1 MNYLTKELPKTKR
14 NYEIPVFKS
23 ELAKIYREKTTF
35 IVFALIF
42 ILLMVPFFL
51 GSRHTSDNSDLF
63 VYENNYQMAESNIE
77 FYSSIPNPSP
87 TELEIIESLK
97 ESSGYLKNIIDGTK
111 ENDKHKVLTNEL
123 KYEQINLD
131 NMKNGTLVGTPI
143 IEQEKNVAVLDFLV
157 SENMNELENNPYEM
171 GAINYFGALFSTS
184 QFITISLILISVFLA
199 YSFTLDERNKSIKI
213 YNMSPYSMYK
223 IYFQKFVSVYL
234 SIIVNVGIVCLI
246 AFSIFCFKNGLGSGH
261 YPIPLIINN
270 SSVQLISTFAY
281 IIKSLIFI
289 NSWIIFLAL
298 TSLLLSL
305 LSSNLILNMF
315 ILFLPMLLQ
324 QYNVIDNLI
333 NDEITPYLLTS
344 YVDTSR
350 VIMGGDGDFPLKN
363 INITFNMG
371 VFLLLIC
378 SLIVLFFLTL
388 VIRNRNKNKFLF

>member
-1 MNYLTKELPKTKR
+1 MNYLTKELPKSKK
-14 NYEIPVFKS
+14 NYEIPVLKS
-23 ELAKIYREKTTF
+23 EITKIYREKTTF

-51 GSRHTSDNSDLF
+51 GSRHTSDDSDLF
-63 VYENNYQMAESNIE
+63 FYESNYQMAENNIE
-77 FYSSIPNPSP
+77 FYSSIPNPSNI
-87 TELEIIESLK
+87 ELEIIESLK

-111 ENDKHKVLTNEL
+111 ENDKHKVLINEL
-123 KYEQINLD
+123 KYEQNNLD
-131 NMKNGTLVGTPI
+131 DMRNGTLVGTPI

-157 SENMNELENNPYEM
+157 SENMNEIEENPYNM
-171 GAINYFGALFSTS
+171 SAINYFGTLFSSS

-234 SIIVNVGIVCLI
+234 SIIANVGIVCLI
-246 AFSIFCFKNGLGSGH
+246 AFLIFCFKNGLGSSQ

-270 SSVQLISTFAY
+270 SSVQLISTFSY

-315 ILFLPMLLQ
+315 ILFSPMLLQ
-324 QYNVIDNLI
+324 QYNVIDNLV

-371 VFLLLIC
+371 VSLLLIC
-378 SLIVLFFLTL
+378 SLVVLFFLTL
-388 VIRNRNKNKFLF
+388 VIRNRNKNKFLL